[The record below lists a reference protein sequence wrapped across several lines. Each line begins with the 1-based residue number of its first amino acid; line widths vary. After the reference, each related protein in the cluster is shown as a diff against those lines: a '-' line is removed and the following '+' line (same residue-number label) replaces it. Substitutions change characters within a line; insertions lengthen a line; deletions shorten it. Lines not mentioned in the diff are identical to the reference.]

1 MVHNYPEYEESG
13 VAGQNPTEF
22 FGVDAVDG
30 DAGDWI
36 QVGTGTL
43 YMLRDI
49 DNDLMSLPLY
59 KVKND
64 SADNDWT
71 GWQAIAETVNRSDF
85 TDGGSTSGTYTM
97 KQSIPAGAIVWK
109 TIIQDVTGFAGDTSA
124 ALIVG
129 DGTDTDRYMTSTLN
143 VFSDV
148 AAIDGGAVSGTAIH
162 TTAKTPVLNVTSN
175 ADFTNVRAGKL
186 TVKIIF
192 FR

>member
-1 MVHNYPEYEESG
+1 MVFNYPEYLESG

-22 FGVDAVDG
+22 FGVDDVDG

-43 YMLRDI
+43 YMKRDL

-64 SADNDWT
+64 SLDNDWS

-85 TDGGSTSGTYTM
+85 TDGGGAAGTYTM
-97 KQSIPAGAIVWK
+97 KQTIPAGAIVWK

-148 AAIDGGAVSGTAIH
+148 AAIDGGAISGTAIH
-162 TTAKTPVLNVTSN
+162 TTAKTPVLTVTSN
-175 ADFTNVRAGKL
+175 ADFTNVSAGKL

-192 FR
+192 YR